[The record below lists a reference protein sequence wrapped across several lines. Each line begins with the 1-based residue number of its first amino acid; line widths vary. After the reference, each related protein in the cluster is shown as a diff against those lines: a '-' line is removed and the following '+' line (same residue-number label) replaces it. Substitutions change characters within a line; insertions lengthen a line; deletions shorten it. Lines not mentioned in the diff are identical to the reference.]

1 MTFYPTSKKT
11 TSNVS
16 RMHENNF
23 SLKPPTLIILRKKNH
38 IYLYK
43 NLSQKQNH
51 SLKVQNLVKRL
62 PLLTTPT
69 SYILVLIDLNTIL
82 MKAKFDVKDFK
93 MDSIHL
99 P

>member
-1 MTFYPTSKKT
+1 
-11 TSNVS
+11 
-16 RMHENNF
+16 MHENNF
-23 SLKPPTLIILRKKNH
+23 SLKPPTSIILRKKNH

-43 NLSQKQNH
+43 NLPQKQNH

-62 PLLTTPT
+62 PLLTTP

>member
-1 MTFYPTSKKT
+1 
-11 TSNVS
+11 
-16 RMHENNF
+16 MHENNF
-23 SLKPPTLIILRKKNH
+23 SLKPPTSIILTKKSH
-38 IYLYK
+38 IQLYK
-43 NLSQKQNH
+43 NLPKKQNH